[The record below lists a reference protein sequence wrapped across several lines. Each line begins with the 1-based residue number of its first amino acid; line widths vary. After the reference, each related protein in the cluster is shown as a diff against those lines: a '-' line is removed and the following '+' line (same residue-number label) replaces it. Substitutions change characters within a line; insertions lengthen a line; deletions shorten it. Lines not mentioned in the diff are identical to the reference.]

1 VEPYAYDLDKAR
13 SLMEDSSG
21 AGGFTLPVVVPTGD
35 VIVQQLA
42 QIVKES
48 WKQIG
53 VDVQIQNADIGT
65 AYTNFSNFNYTAGA
79 NWYITSDVTAPDE
92 LAAIQ
97 FDYSAPGGTKS
108 FFTQYNSAEAS
119 KLVNQAANTT
129 EESVREQAFGD
140 LQELVMRD
148 APMVALFFTPAR
160 TGLRTNVK
168 DFKTVKT
175 AWWRLEDVSLE
186 S

>member
-1 VEPYAYDLDKAR
+1 
-13 SLMEDSSG
+13 
-21 AGGFTLPVVVPTGD
+21 
-35 VIVQQLA
+35 VITAQLA

-48 WKQIG
+48 WNKIG
-53 VDVQIQNADIGT
+53 VNVEIQNADIGT

-108 FFTQYNSAEAS
+108 FFTQYNSKQAS
-119 KLVNQAANTT
+119 DLVAKAANTQD
-129 EESVREQAFGD
+129 ESVREQAFGD
-140 LQELVMRD
+140 LQQLVMND

-160 TGLRTNVK
+160 TGVRTKVK
-168 DFKTVKT
+168 GFRTVKT
-175 AWWRLEDVSLE
+175 AWWPLEDVSLE
-186 S
+186 Q

>member
-1 VEPYAYDLDKAR
+1 MNQTSA
-13 SLMEDSSG
+13 
-21 AGGFTLPVVVPTGD
+21 AGGFSIPLVVPTGD
-35 VIVQQLA
+35 VITQQLA

-48 WKQIG
+48 WSQIG
-53 VDVQIQNADIGT
+53 VTVQIQNADIGT

-108 FFTQYNSAEAS
+108 FFTQYNSKKAS
-119 KLVNQAANTT
+119 QLIAQAANTQ
-129 EESVREQAFGD
+129 EESVREKAFGD
-140 LQELVMRD
+140 LQQVVMDD

-160 TGLRTNVK
+160 AGVRSNVK
-168 DFKTVKT
+168 GFKTVKT
-175 AWWRLEDVSLE
+175 AWWPLENVSVE
-186 S
+186 Q